1 MCQTYANFPCT
12 SVINYRSEAGKGS
25 KESTR
30 ARVPVSV
37 HCAVSACRC
46 VFCFLLMKWC
56 CALLDNHEKKRGFY
70 WLHFMSLKQQWNILM
85 GWMWL
90 KVVWSIQKWNFGFCR
105 RLPVTQPV
113 TKPHE
118 RLKLSVVIKV
128 RILAMFCFYS
138 FFSSTPS
145 LSSAWLPLYMLSM
158 SDPAVTTNYLE
169 GLQASLLILTTALFL
184 LKA

>member
-1 MCQTYANFPCT
+1 MKK
-12 SVINYRSEAGKGS
+12 R
-25 KESTR
+25 
-30 ARVPVSV
+30 
-37 HCAVSACRC
+37 
-46 VFCFLLMKWC
+46 FLLVPLHVFKVTRKYTNGVNVNQGSLINTKMNLW
-56 CALLDNHEKKRGFY
+56 LLSPASSYTTRYKT
-70 WLHFMSLKQQWNILM
+70 S
-85 GWMWL
+85 
-90 KVVWSIQKWNFGFCR
+90 
-105 RLPVTQPV
+105 
-113 TKPHE
+113 E